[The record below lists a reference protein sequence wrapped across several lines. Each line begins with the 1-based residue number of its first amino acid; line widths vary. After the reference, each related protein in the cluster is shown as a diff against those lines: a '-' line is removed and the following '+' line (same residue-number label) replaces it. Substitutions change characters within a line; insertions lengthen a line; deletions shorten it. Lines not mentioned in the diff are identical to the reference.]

1 MNDFVKQAALRKIK
15 RVTSVAPFGACF
27 DSRTIGKTVTGP
39 NVPTIDLVLK
49 GGVQWRIYGANS
61 MVKVSKNV
69 LCLGFVD
76 GGLEPGSPIA
86 TSIVIGGYQMED
98 NLLEFDLVSS
108 KLGFSSSLLLHMASC
123 SHFRLV

>member
-1 MNDFVKQAALRKIK
+1 MGCFFFDLLF
-15 RVTSVAPFGACF
+15 PFCTPAKK
-27 DSRTIGKTVTGP
+27 TMKGKNTVRRE
-39 NVPTIDLVLK
+39 K
-49 GGVQWRIYGANS
+49 GERREGV
-61 MVKVSKNV
+61 
-69 LCLGFVD
+69 GFVD